1 MLGSAEHVRRV
12 ASIFRRHPEIRLV
25 VDPVMVASTGAS
37 LLEPDAIETYRSE
50 LLPLAFVITPNL
62 PEAETLLRETIPDLA
77 AMESAARKLSET
89 YGCAVLLK
97 GGHLG
102 ESECTDILFDGKN
115 IHRFT
120 SPRLD
125 VKASHGT
132 GCTLAAAVA
141 SGLALGKSLPEAVGI
156 AKDYLNQS
164 LATSYSFQS
173 PNGETLHALNQCTL

>member
-1 MLGSAEHVRRV
+1 
-12 ASIFRRHPEIRLV
+12 
-25 VDPVMVASTGAS
+25 
-37 LLEPDAIETYRSE
+37 
-50 LLPLAFVITPNL
+50 
-62 PEAETLLRETIPDLA
+62 
-77 AMESAARKLSET
+77 MESAAHKLSET

-102 ESECTDILFDGKN
+102 ESECTDILFDGEK

-132 GCTLAAAVA
+132 GCTLAAAVT

-156 AKDYLNQS
+156 AKDYLNHALTS
-164 LATSYSFQS
+164 SYSFQS
-173 PNGETLHALNQCTL
+173 PNGEILHVLNQGTTLPQ